1 MLYGVICVRAFVRKH
16 SVARAGIPALTW
28 VDSAAGL
35 PRATL
40 DGHTRAL
47 IENHTGI
54 IEFSTEKLRLASR
67 LGEIVITGSDLSLSQ
82 VRAGS
87 LIAQGR
93 IESVTMPGGGQCDD

>member
-1 MLYGVICVRAFVRKH
+1 MLYGVICVKAFVRKR
-16 SVARAGIPALTW
+16 SAARPGIPVLAW
-28 VDSAAGL
+28 IDSAAGL

-40 DGHTRAL
+40 DGSTRAL

-54 IEFSTEKLRLASR
+54 IEFSAEKLRLASR
-67 LGEIVITGSDLSLSQ
+67 LGEIIVAGSDLSLSQ

-93 IESVTMPGGGQCDD
+93 IDSVTMPDGGQKHD

>member
-16 SVARAGIPALTW
+16 PAARARIPALTW
-28 VDSAAGL
+28 VDAAAGL

-40 DGHTRAL
+40 DGRTRAL

-67 LGEIVITGSDLSLSQ
+67 LGEIVITGSGLSLSQ

-93 IESVTMPGGGQCDD
+93 IDSVIMPGGGQCDD

>member
-1 MLYGVICVRAFVRKH
+1 MLYGVICVRAFIRKH
-16 SVARAGIPALTW
+16 TAARASIPALTW

-93 IESVTMPGGGQCDD
+93 IDSVTMPGGGQCDD